1 MSLDCTLLRSNL
13 ALLQQNVRVP
23 WTALIGG
30 GAGVDDRKE
39 GERRLPPQAVEQVLK
54 RAAALD
60 AAISS
65 TGALTSDQLRDVAL
79 EAGIS
84 ASAVSEALREQS
96 RDEGPA
102 PAWVRFCLW
111 TVPDRATA
119 LRYYW
124 IFVGGMSLSPLLML
138 FGHSAVTRVLLS
150 GGVTAFFIGALWSTS
165 RAVRWMDRNGWH
177 RLP

>member
-1 MSLDCTLLRSNL
+1 M
-13 ALLQQNVRVP
+13 
-23 WTALIGG
+23 
-30 GAGVDDRKE
+30 DDRNE
-39 GERRLPPQAVEQVLK
+39 GERRLPPQAVAKVLE

-65 TGALTSDQLRDVAL
+65 FGALTSDQLRDVAL

-84 ASAVSEALREQS
+84 ASAVAEALREQS
-96 RDEGPA
+96 RDDEPA

-111 TVPDRATA
+111 SVPDRAAA
-119 LRYYW
+119 LRFYW
-124 IFVGGMSLSPLLML
+124 IFVGGILLSPLLMG
-138 FGHSAVTRVLLS
+138 FGDTAVTRILLS
-150 GGVTAFFIGALWSTS
+150 GGFTAFCVGALWSTS

>member
-1 MSLDCTLLRSNL
+1 
-13 ALLQQNVRVP
+13 
-23 WTALIGG
+23 
-30 GAGVDDRKE
+30 VDDRNE
-39 GERRLPPQAVEQVLK
+39 GERRLPPQAVAQVLE

-65 TGALTSDQLRDVAL
+65 GPGALTNDQLRDVAL

-84 ASAVSEALREQS
+84 ASAVSEALREQI
-96 RDEGPA
+96 RNEGPA

-111 TVPDRATA
+111 SVPDRATA

-124 IFVGGMSLSPLLML
+124 IFVGGMCLSPFLML
-138 FGHSAVTRVLLS
+138 FGNSAVTRILLS